1 MDQEC
6 ISREILEAL
15 SDLASG
21 RIHRSRHDLVLDGR
35 DCTVAFEQALR
46 DAGFVRVRV
55 RDLDL
60 PAGKR
65 FPAFLL
71 RNGVAHFG
79 HAFREKFTEAEDR
92 ALFGSVVRD
101 WRGDWEIM
109 LTRRSAEWIWVQL
122 AKGSPFDDERP
133 SGGV

>member
-1 MDQEC
+1 MDQER

-35 DCTVAFEQALR
+35 DCTLAFEQALR

-79 HAFREKFTEAEDR
+79 HAFREKFTEVEDR
-92 ALFGSVVRD
+92 VLFGSVVRD

-133 SGGV
+133 SGGM